1 MYHLADAFESLG
13 RHHDHRVMREKTV
26 RVFRR
31 VLPENHPLTATACL
45 KIGASYAVSADAGD
59 LQRAMEYAREAL
71 RMFQATSHPDVEG
84 ADSAYN
90 LVSHISNLLLRATK

>member
-13 RHHDHRVMREKTV
+13 RHRDHLVMREKTV

-45 KIGASYAVSADAGD
+45 KIGASYADAGD

-84 ADSAYN
+84 AHS
-90 LVSHISNLLLRATK
+90 LVSQISNLLRATK

>member
-71 RMFQATSHPDVEG
+71 RMFQETSHPDVEG
-84 ADSAYN
+84 AHN
-90 LVSHISNLLLRATK
+90 LVSQISNLLRATK